1 MNVLLIYPPTY
12 NMLKTNVPEI
22 IDEETG
28 LYPPLG
34 LMYVASYVEKNTD
47 HRIEILDTQVERM
60 TYDEIAQN
68 IKLRGPDIVGIQTT
82 SFTFIDVIITARI
95 AKKIDKN
102 IKIVLGGPH
111 VNIYPEETILNPEI
125 DFLVLGEG
133 EYIFTELINAI
144 AQRKDLGKIKGIVY
158 KKNGEIINTGLAGL
172 INDLDSLPFPS
183 RHLVPYRKYYS
194 VLAKYTP
201 ITTMMTSRGCPYRCI
216 FCDRPHLGK
225 VFRFR
230 SAENV
235 VNEMEEC
242 VKLGIKEFFLYDD
255 TFTINRK
262 RVIDVCDE
270 ILKRN
275 LKIAWDI
282 RARVDTVDKNIL
294 RKLRLA
300 GCERIHYGVEA
311 GTQSILD
318 VLKKGITIEQVEN
331 AFKWTRKEG
340 ITTLAYFMIGNPT
353 ENKEQILTTINLAKK
368 IKPDFV
374 HISITTP
381 FPATELYREG
391 LKRGILKYDYWKDFS
406 QNPRKDFV
414 PELWEEILTREEL
427 LKLLKYGYRS
437 FYMRPMYVLRR
448 LLEVKSWQELR
459 RKVKAGFKFLWM

>member
-1 MNVLLIYPPTY
+1 MRVILIYPPIY

-22 IDEETG
+22 VDEETG

-34 LMYVASYVEKNTD
+34 LMYIASYAEKNTD
-47 HRIEILDTQVERM
+47 YEIEILDTQAERM
-60 TYDEIAQN
+60 SYDTIARY
-68 IKLRGPDIVGIQTT
+68 IKLKMPEIVGIQTT
-82 SFTFIDVIITARI
+82 SFTFIDVILTARI
-95 AKKIDKN
+95 VKKIDKN

-133 EYIFTELINAI
+133 EYVFTELINAI
-144 AQRKDLGKIKGIVY
+144 AQRKDLGKIGGIVY
-158 KKNGEIINTGLAGL
+158 KKNGEIINTGQQGL
-172 INDLDSLPFPS
+172 INNLDLLPFPS
-183 RHLVPYRKYYS
+183 RHLVPYKKYYS
-194 VLAKYTP
+194 VLAKDTP
-201 ITTMMTSRGCPYRCI
+201 ITTMMTSRGCPYKCI

-262 RVIDVCDE
+262 RVIDICDE
-270 ILKRN
+270 IVRRN

-282 RARVDTVDKNIL
+282 RTRVDTMDKNSL
-294 RKLRLA
+294 KKLKLA

-311 GTQSILD
+311 GTQKILN
-318 VLKKGITIEQVEN
+318 VLKKGITIQQVEN
-331 AFKWTRKEG
+331 AFKWTKEEG

-353 ENKEQILTTINLAKK
+353 ETKEQIITTINLAKK

-391 LKRGILKYDYWKDFS
+391 LKSGILKYDYWKDFS

-414 PELWEEILTREEL
+414 PELWEEHLTREEL
-427 LKLLKYGYRS
+427 VKLLKYAYKS
-437 FYMRPMYVLRR
+437 FYMRPIYILKRIF
-448 LLEVKSWQELR
+448 EVKSWQELK
-459 RKVKAGFKFLWM
+459 RKARPGFRLLGM